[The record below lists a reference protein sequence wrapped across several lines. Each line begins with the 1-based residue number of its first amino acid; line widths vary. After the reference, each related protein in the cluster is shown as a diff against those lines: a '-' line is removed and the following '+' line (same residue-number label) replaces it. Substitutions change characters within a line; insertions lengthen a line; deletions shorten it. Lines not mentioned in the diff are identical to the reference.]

1 MKKYLIKIDSRCGA
15 TMHIGLNSDNVKPVF
30 IYYCGRDT
38 GKRYVNIGS
47 AARYLE
53 KIAESW
59 SGATVKTY
67 DTAAAIPVHGVSG
80 WNNALVKSRYTGAAF
95 TGF

>member
-30 IYYCGRDT
+30 VYYCGRDT

-53 KIAESW
+53 KIAGQW
-59 SGATVKTY
+59 GAGTVKTY
-67 DTAAAIPVHGVSG
+67 AAPAGIPVYGSDPDNIAAARRQL
-80 WNNALVKSRYTGAAF
+80 A
-95 TGF
+95 